1 MVTAILATA
10 AVSPATAQSFSSS
23 YSSTAPKTCQVFSDN
38 NAVDDSSTRVCPG
51 RAGLIV
57 LISEGDLRE
66 TVSVGRNRW
75 DAEAEPAAQTWF
87 GPFNS
92 TTETVEWRAVDGRPF
107 AMIQRWHIADND
119 DPDKDG
125 RPRTKQMLAVTRLP
139 PGAVCHVGYVD
150 VAANP
155 DANTLARTAADQ
167 IAQDFKCGTDEPKL
181 IGASGRATALALR
194 R

>member
-23 YSSTAPKTCQVFSDN
+23 YSSTAPKACRVFSDN
-38 NAVDDSSTRVCPG
+38 NAVDDSSTRVCPA
-51 RAGLIV
+51 RVGLIV

-66 TVSVGRNRW
+66 TVSVGRNRKA
-75 DAEAEPAAQTWF
+75 AEAEPAAQTWF

-150 VAANP
+150 VAANL

>member
-1 MVTAILATA
+1 
-10 AVSPATAQSFSSS
+10 
-23 YSSTAPKTCQVFSDN
+23 
-38 NAVDDSSTRVCPG
+38 
-51 RAGLIV
+51 
-57 LISEGDLRE
+57 
-66 TVSVGRNRW
+66 
-75 DAEAEPAAQTWF
+75 
-87 GPFNS
+87 
-92 TTETVEWRAVDGRPF
+92 
-107 AMIQRWHIADND
+107 MIQRWHIADND

-167 IAQDFKCGTDEPKL
+167 IARDFKCGTDEPKL